1 MRADADELADVPPEE
16 FVAARDQLARRLKAS
31 GERARAA
38 EVKKLRR
45 PTVPQWIAHQVGRR
59 HGELLESL
67 RGALRELATAQEA
80 AITSGQRH
88 ELREAATKRRD
99 AVGRIGRAVEEVLA
113 DEGRPDHYR
122 DEVVSSIESD
132 LTAEVVPGPF
142 GVSDDLELPE
152 RPRENEPVADPAAQ
166 RRAEE
171 ARVAIREAELRVS
184 RARQELRTAESD
196 LEAVVARHGR
206 TAAPAD
212 DSRAEE

>member
-16 FVAARDQLARRLKAS
+16 FVAARDELARRLKAS

-45 PTVPQWIAHQVGRR
+45 PTVPQWVARQVGRR
-59 HGELLESL
+59 HGDLLESL
-67 RGALRELATAQEA
+67 REALRELATAQEA
-80 AITSGQRH
+80 AITSGQRQ
-88 ELREAATKRRD
+88 ELREAASNRRD
-99 AVGRIGRAVEEVLA
+99 VLGRIERAVEEVLA
-113 DEGRPDHYR
+113 EDGRPDHYR
-122 DEVVSSIESD
+122 DEVVTSIESD

-152 RPRENEPVADPAAQ
+152 RPREKDPVADPVAQ

-171 ARVAIREAELRVS
+171 ARTAIREAELRVS
-184 RARQELRTAESD
+184 RARQELRTAESE

-206 TAAPAD
+206 TAALAD
-212 DSRAEE
+212 DSRTGE